1 MIRQAFRQKG
11 TMILLKG
18 DHALPDGG
26 RAKGVL
32 VTDRAEVLSLPIG
45 VSNRQINWRYAGAVG
60 GCHLLAFLAFSPWF
74 FSWTGLALAWLG
86 IFIFGG
92 LGINLCYHRLLSHRS
107 FQCPL
112 WLEHTLACLAVCCF
126 EDAPAR
132 WVAIHRM
139 HHHRA
144 DQRPDPHSP
153 LVSLFWSYMGWL
165 FIENTDLNRVIAY
178 DRYARDIIRDRFYA
192 WLERAFVWVVL
203 ASWLGYFAVGFL
215 ASLAL
220 MGTPREAVQFGA
232 SIWLWGAIVRTI
244 LVWHITWCGNSFPH
258 LFGYRNYETK
268 DNSRNNI
275 IVAIITS
282 GEGWHNNHHAEPG
295 SASNQHHWWELDM
308 TYMALKIFVLLGLA
322 SNVQLPTRICE
333 VSTPQRQ

>member
-1 MIRQAFRQKG
+1 M
-11 TMILLKG
+11 
-18 DHALPDGG
+18 PDGG
-26 RAKGVL
+26 CAKASL
-32 VTDRAEVLSLPIG
+32 VTDRAAVLPLPIG
-45 VSNRQINWRYAGAVG
+45 ASDYQINWRYLGAVG
-60 GCHLLAFLAFSPWF
+60 GCHLLALLAFLPWF
-74 FSWTGLALAWLG
+74 FSWTGLALAWIG

-112 WLEHTLACLAVCCF
+112 WLEHTLACIAVCCF

-132 WVAIHRM
+132 WVAAHRL

-144 DQRPDPHSP
+144 DERPDPHSP
-153 LVSLFWSYMGWL
+153 LVGLFWAYMGWL
-165 FIENTDLNRVIAY
+165 FIENTDLNRIIAY

-192 WLERAFVWVVL
+192 WLERAFVWVIL
-203 ASWLGYFAVGFL
+203 ASWFGYFAVGFL
-215 ASLAL
+215 AGLAL
-220 MGTPREAVQFGA
+220 GGTLREAVQFGA

-258 LFGYRNYETK
+258 LYGYRNYETN
-268 DNSRNNI
+268 DNSRNNF

-282 GEGWHNNHHAEPG
+282 GEGWHNNHHAEPA
-295 SASNQHHWWELDM
+295 SASNQRHWWEVDM

-322 SNVQLPTRICE
+322 WNVQLPKR
-333 VSTPQRQ
+333 SP